1 MIQEERENIITN
13 ENTAQDMLKNMIE
26 SMTKPLKK
34 VNINETLSGDVD
46 LSIFKEMGFGI
57 PEEITFTN
65 GKITNIYNI
74 PEGLLE
80 LHCSNNILISIENIP
95 KSIEVLEVQ
104 NNYLKSIDVSALSS
118 LEILNVSHNHLELLD
133 KLPESLIELK
143 CTHNKL
149 DHLNLSG
156 LNNLKLLHISNNSI
170 TYIEN
175 LPQNVPDFQMI
186 NTPSIEFRNFNV
198 NTVIGSQENEKYK
211 RKKDFVK
218 AMNDYYKLKDKYENN
233 LHKLRKRAYKNAP
246 TKKMAK
252 SAVKQVKAPCIKC
265 KRPTGTIFTVSTDKL
280 IAHCGDETTPCN
292 LNINIYKGD
301 FAIIDNAIV
310 GFKEDLDTNIHRILS
325 MKMQNIFDYKGEEY
339 TKAMYNEYMKEYNLI
354 NKVYNDLIDKHNLLF
369 NNKETIQNMKDLN
382 KDIFSILDTNKELF
396 EEYQK
401 TNNREVIKT
410 IVRNNINEVDV
421 LARNLR
427 NLKHEVMEMNYYDDE
442 KIHKLYQ
449 FPVIL
454 NKLTTNIGEPESV
467 VKYER

>member
-13 ENTAQDMLKNMIE
+13 ENTAQDRLINMIE
-26 SMTKPLKK
+26 SMTKPLTK
-34 VNINETLSGDVD
+34 VNINETISGDVD

-74 PEGLLE
+74 PEGLLK
-80 LHCSNNILISIENIP
+80 LYCSNNILISIENIP
-95 KSIEVLEVQ
+95 KSIEVLEIQ

-118 LEILNVSHNHLELLD
+118 LESLNVSHNHLELLD
-133 KLPESLIELK
+133 KLPESLNELK

-156 LNNLKLLHISNNSI
+156 LTELKLLHISNNSI

-175 LPQNVPDFQMI
+175 LPQNVPEFQMA
-186 NTPSIEFRNFNV
+186 NTPSIEFRNFDV

-211 RKKDFVK
+211 RKKDFFK
-218 AMNDYYKLKDKYENN
+218 AMNDYYKLKEKYENN

-246 TKKMAK
+246 TKKIAK
-252 SAVKQVKAPCIKC
+252 SAVNQVKIPCIKC
-265 KRPTGTIFTVSTDKL
+265 KRPTGTIFTVSIDKL
-280 IAHCGDETTPCN
+280 IAHCGDKTTPCN
-292 LNINIYKGD
+292 LNINLYKGD
-301 FAIIDNAIV
+301 FVKMDNNIV
-310 GFKEDLDTNIHRILS
+310 DFKNDLDIIIHHILS
-325 MKMQNIFDYKGEEY
+325 MKMKNIFDYEDEEL
-339 TKAMYNEYMKEYNLI
+339 TKEMYNKYMTEYNLT
-354 NKVYNDLIDKHNLLF
+354 NRVYNDLIDKHNLLF
-369 NNKETIQNMKDLN
+369 NNKETIQKMKDLN
-382 KDIFSILDTNKELF
+382 KDIFSILDTNKSLF

-410 IVRNNINEVDV
+410 IVKNNINEVDV

-427 NLKHEVMEMNYYDDE
+427 NLKHEIMEMNYYDDE
-442 KIHKLYQ
+442 KLHKLYQ

-454 NKLTTNIGEPESV
+454 NKLTSNIGEPESV